1 MGIFM
6 TGCSD
11 DDYSISNTPLLT
23 DESVTTGSADV
34 TVTSATFHGTVKG
47 LEEQNASAYALGFYY
62 GKSEDNLS
70 EKVAASGSNEFQAT
84 VSGMP
89 GDVVY
94 YTGFSRRE
102 LASAVPRINGCGRG
116 ESGQERDGPGTKAES
131 LYCLDLY
138 G

>member
-1 MGIFM
+1 MKNKILYGIMAFVMGIFM

-70 EKVAASGSNEFQAT
+70 EKVAASGN
-84 VSGMP
+84 
-89 GDVVY
+89 
-94 YTGFSRRE
+94 
-102 LASAVPRINGCGRG
+102 I
-116 ESGQERDGPGTKAES
+116 S
-131 LYCLDLY
+131 LIVDYITWHT
-138 G
+138 